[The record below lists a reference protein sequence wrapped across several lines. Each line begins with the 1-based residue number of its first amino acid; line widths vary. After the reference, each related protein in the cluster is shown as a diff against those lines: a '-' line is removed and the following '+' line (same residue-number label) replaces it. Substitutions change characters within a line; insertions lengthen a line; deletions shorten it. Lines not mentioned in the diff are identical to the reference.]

1 VRHAEVRAPIY
12 SSQLKNIQHQVV
24 KIVLADP
31 SHACS
36 SIIQSKSAAD
46 HEAIF
51 YLVVGDEGSCSY
63 SRKAEVVKQAL
74 GRGIIIIDSPKGINN
89 LNYRNS
95 DSDRFITL
103 LISEDDGKVLAKSKS
118 LLAELTMSK
127 AAAEEDKGLV

>member
-1 VRHAEVRAPIY
+1 MRHAEVRAPIY

-24 KIVLADP
+24 SVVVADP

-36 SIIQSKSAAD
+36 AIVPSKSAD
-46 HEAIF
+46 HEAVY

-63 SRKAEVVKQAL
+63 SRKAEVVRQAL

-89 LNYRNS
+89 LNYRNA

-103 LISEDDGKVLAKSKS
+103 LISEDDGKALAKSKS
-118 LLAELTMSK
+118 VLAELTMSR

>member
-1 VRHAEVRAPIY
+1 MRHAEVRAPIY

-24 KIVLADP
+24 RVVVADP

-36 SIIQSKSAAD
+36 TVVQSKSAD
-46 HEAIF
+46 HEAIY

-63 SRKAEVVKQAL
+63 SRKAEVVRQAL

-89 LNYRNS
+89 LNYRNA

-103 LISEDDGKVLAKSKS
+103 LISEDDGKALAKSKS
-118 LLAELTMSK
+118 VLAELTMSR